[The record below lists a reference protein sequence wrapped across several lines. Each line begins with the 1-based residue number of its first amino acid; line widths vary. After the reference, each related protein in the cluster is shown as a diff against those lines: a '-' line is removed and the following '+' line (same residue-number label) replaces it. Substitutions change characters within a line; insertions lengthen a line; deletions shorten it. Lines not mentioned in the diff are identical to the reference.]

1 MEVSCFTFHSVSDGS
16 IAEKITRFNELA
28 IRESMAQ
35 AIAIKKARG
44 EYQPNEYVNEENFP
58 PLMVDEHL
66 EMLAIGERIARYY
79 RHPSQVH
86 SAVLA
91 GATWE
96 QISDATGSI
105 PEVTRTAYRVWAESQ
120 HQLYTDIGIGLD
132 DQAYAQAMRL
142 VA

>member
-1 MEVSCFTFHSVSDGS
+1 MAVSRFTYHSVSDGN

-28 IRESMAQ
+28 TRESMAR

-44 EYQPNEYVNEENFP
+44 EYQPNKYVNEENFP
-58 PLMVDEHL
+58 PLTVDEHL
-66 EMLAIGERIARYY
+66 EMLAIGEYLARYY

-91 GATWE
+91 GVSWE
-96 QISDATGSI
+96 QIADAVGATT
-105 PEVTRTAYRVWAESQ
+105 EATRDAYRTWADGQ
-120 HQLYTDIGIGLD
+120 HRLYADIGIGMD
-132 DQAYAQAMRL
+132 DEAYAQAMRL